1 MPSGSVAIIPSTE
14 KGPGK
19 MHSTIYVNHIPHN
32 SSARHVILIGPLQT
46 LMSILN
52 SMYPC

>member
-1 MPSGSVAIIPSTE
+1 
-14 KGPGK
+14 

-32 SSARHVILIGPLQT
+32 SSARHVILGPLQA